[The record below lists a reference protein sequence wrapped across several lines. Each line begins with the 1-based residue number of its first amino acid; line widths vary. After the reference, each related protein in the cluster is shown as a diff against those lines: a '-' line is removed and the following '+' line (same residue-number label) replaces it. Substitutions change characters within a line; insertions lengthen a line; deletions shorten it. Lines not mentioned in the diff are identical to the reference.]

1 MKELEIKGRRKEIV
15 EVIKRGQDA
24 EKIILKT
31 KPSKYIFLLLLDRT
45 KMKRIVV
52 SKAVYESVGRKYW
65 KALKEMGI
73 WIKIE
78 KRKRGKKKYSKKLRR
93 KILGEIRKKGVS
105 RTARKYGVGRRT
117 IYYWMR
123 N

>member
-1 MKELEIKGRRKEIV
+1 MKELEIKGRRKEIA
-15 EVIKRGQDA
+15 EVIKRSPDA
-24 EKIILKT
+24 EEVILKT

-45 KMKRIVV
+45 KMKKIVA
-52 SKAVYESVGRKYW
+52 SKAVYESIGRKYW
-65 KALKEMGI
+65 KALREMGI
-73 WIKIE
+73 SIKIE
-78 KRKRGKKKYSKKLRR
+78 KRKKGVKKYSEKLRR
-93 KILGEIRKKGVS
+93 KILREIKKKGVH